1 MGAWIAAWLTGLAL
15 QRRAARASE
24 PGEALSRRGGA
35 LRATAFQHALAAAVL
50 LSGLALM
57 RARGWRFGYPEW
69 LAVKIG
75 LVAFLVA
82 PLEAMHAY
90 IGFAWIRVG
99 IGESAGGS
107 LSKTLQRG
115 LGMEE
120 MIRALAVPLLGVG
133 VPLLV
138 WLSVAKPF

>member
-1 MGAWIAAWLTGLAL
+1 VAAWILAWLTGLAL
-15 QRRAARASE
+15 QRRAARAAG
-24 PGEALSRRGGA
+24 PGQELSRRRIA
-35 LRATAFQHALAAAVL
+35 LRASTLQHAFAVAVL

-75 LVAFLVA
+75 LVTFLIL

-90 IGFAWIRVG
+90 IGLAWIRVG
-99 IGESAGGS
+99 IEESAGGAF
-107 LSKTLQRG
+107 SKTLQRG

-133 VPLLV
+133 APLLV
-138 WLSVAKPF
+138 WLSVRKPF